1 MQDVPPPQQ
10 RSSVGTG
17 LILGG
22 VTIGVIAVAA
32 LVYFM
37 TRPRGEKVGE
47 SSLTDRDA
55 SVVVEA
61 QQGDSLYFRTDV
73 SIGIPVISLV
83 DDDRLER
90 EASDKLRDSQ
100 LTVRAT
106 SPSGVERRCTCR
118 IYKGRATSTSTT
130 TCSFSRSGMSND
142 CVLAIDAPG
151 RWTVRASVAWAPDVA
166 LQSAT
171 LETRCERATH

>member
-1 MQDVPPPQQ
+1 M
-10 RSSVGTG
+10 
-17 LILGG
+17 ILGG
-22 VTIGVIAVAA
+22 VTIGVVAVAA

-73 SIGIPVISLV
+73 SMGIPVFSLV
-83 DDDRLER
+83 DDERLER

-106 SPSGVERRCTCR
+106 SPSGVERTCTCR
-118 IYKGRATSTSTT
+118 IYNGRATSTSTT
-130 TCSFSRSGMSND
+130 TGSFSRSGMLND
-142 CVLAIDAPG
+142 CVLPIDAPG

-171 LETRCERATH
+171 LETRRERANH